1 MNYDEEET
9 DSKKTAQ
16 TCNSTVLLLP
26 LFLRR
31 TARFVLLP
39 GKKMSND
46 KATVLPFTFDTY
58 IF

>member
-1 MNYDEEET
+1 MNYGEEET

-31 TARFVLLP
+31 TACFVLLP
-39 GKKMSND
+39 GKEMSHD
-46 KATVLPFTFDTY
+46 KATVLPLTFNTY
-58 IF
+58 IL